1 MDWLITSVARA
12 VSQPEGTD
20 LLVKANM
27 GFIPYLSNRAAGSR
41 LQENEKQ
48 RESVRTGALAAE
60 SRQLHEGCL
69 CRRIESQRRPNA
81 ASPLL
86 QGEGHDCRH

>member
-1 MDWLITSVARA
+1 MDWPITSVARA
-12 VSQPEGTD
+12 VSQPEETD

-27 GFIPYLSNRAAGSR
+27 GFIPYLSNR
-41 LQENEKQ
+41 LQENETQ
-48 RESVRTGALAAE
+48 RESARTGALAAE
-60 SRQLHEGCL
+60 SRQLHEGRL

-86 QGEGHDCRH
+86 QGEGYDCRH

>member
-1 MDWLITSVARA
+1 MDWPITSVARA

-48 RESVRTGALAAE
+48 RESVRTGALVRIIREGAE
-60 SRQLHEGCL
+60 SGVWGDE
-69 CRRIESQRRPNA
+69 IAPKMIVA
-81 ASPLL
+81 A
-86 QGEGHDCRH
+86 